1 MIHKMI
7 ERQLFMTTYDYD
19 VIYIGSGHA
28 ANHGALKLVK
38 QGKKVAFVE
47 GDKLGGTCTNYGC
60 DAKLLLDGAFQ
71 VLEDVQNFQAAG
83 LKGTP
88 VLEWDKLM
96 AYKHQVIDAFPKLM
110 GQIIPKAGI
119 KIYPGY
125 GSFVDSHTIRVN
137 DETITAENIIIA
149 TGQRDSTL
157 PIPGNEFIH
166 NSKDF
171 LDLEQLPDA
180 MIFIGAGLISMEFA
194 SMMIKAGVDVIIVD
208 IAEHPLT
215 NFYDKYVD
223 KVVDKLQKEGV
234 TFYFNETIKLIEQQ
248 NQTYLVTTNSG
259 RTLQADYIFG
269 GTGRIANVE
278 DLGLEELGIKTSA
291 RGIVVDDHLRTAQPN
306 IFASGDVIDK
316 RIPKLTP
323 TATYESNYIAKV
335 LLGDESPISYP
346 TVPYTVYTLPRI
358 SEIGLSISD
367 AQKNSDRYD
376 IKQVP
381 YGRSYDTKRNMDA
394 ELTLVYEKATQHVK
408 GASIYGNDAP
418 GLINILTFI
427 IDKELTTTDLEQ
439 IIFGFPDVS
448 YNLLGRI

>member
-1 MIHKMI
+1 
-7 ERQLFMTTYDYD
+7 MTTYDYD

-60 DAKLLLDGAFQ
+60 DAKLLLDGPFQ
-71 VLEDVQNFQAAG
+71 VLEDVQNFQGAG
-83 LKGTP
+83 LTGAPT
-88 VLEWDKLM
+88 LEWDKLM
-96 AYKHQVIDAFPKLM
+96 NYKHEMIDAFPKLM
-110 GQIIPKAGI
+110 AQIIPKAGI

-125 GSFVDSHTIRVN
+125 GSFVDNHTVKVN

-171 LDLEQLPDA
+171 LDLKQLPDT
-180 MIFIGAGLISMEFA
+180 MVFIGAGLISMEFA
-194 SMMIKAGVDVIIVD
+194 SMMIKAGVKVTIIDV
-208 IAEHPLT
+208 AARPLPS
-215 NFYDKYVD
+215 FYDKYVD
-223 KVVDKLQKEGV
+223 KVIDKLQKEGV
-234 TFYFNETIKLIEQQ
+234 TFHFNESVHQIEQQ
-248 NQTYLVTTNSG
+248 NQSYLITTDSG
-259 RTLQADYIFG
+259 LTLTADYIFG

-278 DLGLEELGIKTSA
+278 QLGLEKLGIESSSK
-291 RGIVVDDHLRTAQPN
+291 GIIVDDHLRTAQPN

-316 RIPKLTP
+316 GIPKLTP

-346 TVPYTVYTLPRI
+346 TIPYTVYTLPRI
-358 SEIGLSISD
+358 SEIGLPILD
-367 AQKNSDRYD
+367 AQQDTEKYE

-394 ELTLVYEKATQHVK
+394 ELTLVYEKATQRVV

-427 IDKELTTTDLEQ
+427 IDKGLTTADLEQ
-439 IIFGFPDVS
+439 TIFNFPDVS